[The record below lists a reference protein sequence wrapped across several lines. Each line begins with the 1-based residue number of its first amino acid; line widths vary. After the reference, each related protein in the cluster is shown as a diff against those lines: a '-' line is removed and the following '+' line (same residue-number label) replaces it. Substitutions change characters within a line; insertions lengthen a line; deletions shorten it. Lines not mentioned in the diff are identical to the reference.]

1 MRDAR
6 DNAPSS
12 RLPGYFRLPLHE
24 RLALLQE
31 QGRLD
36 AEDLDILRSSAAGL
50 PLEVANTMIENVI
63 GVYGLPIGLGL
74 NFLVNGRD
82 YVVPLVVEE
91 PSIVAAVSHTARI
104 VRDAGGFHV
113 DADPPLMIG
122 QVQIVGCPDPH
133 AAEHALRAHRQE
145 LLDLANSFHPSMVE
159 RGGGA
164 QDIEIRILHD
174 TAARSRFS
182 TMVVLHLLIHTCDA
196 MGANLI
202 NTMAEGIAD
211 RVEALSGGR
220 VFLRI
225 LSNLA
230 SRRMVRARCA
240 IPCGDLAWK
249 GFSGQEVAEGIA
261 LASRFAELDP
271 WRAATHNKGVMNGID
286 AVAIATGNDWR
297 AIEAGAHAWAAL
309 EDGYRPFA
317 VWTVEDDHLVGRLEI
332 PLAVGTVG
340 GPIKLHPTLRV
351 LYKLLNV
358 SSAQELAA
366 VMGAVG
372 LAQNLGALKALA
384 TEGIQPGHM
393 SLHARSVAATAGVPP
408 HLVEQVAQRLV
419 AEGNIRVERARDIAA
434 ALQREAG

>member
-104 VRDAGGFHV
+104 VRDAGGFQV
-113 DADPPLMIG
+113 EADPPLMIG

-230 SRRMVRARCA
+230 SRRMVRARCT
-240 IPCGDLAWK
+240 IPCEDLAWK

-358 SSAQELAA
+358 TSAQELAA

-393 SLHARSVAATAGVPP
+393 SLHARSVAATAGVPA